1 MVITTVGFGDKYP
14 ISPRGRLFAVFYIA
28 IGTLVVGSALS
39 TFVDMYLEAV
49 SELNMRR
56 KLDEKL
62 DAKAFLEADDDGTG
76 QVSEAEFVMYKL
88 EAMELVSQ
96 DTLQEIVEQFRAV
109 DIDGDGVLTRAELGM
124 PTPD

>member
-1 MVITTVGFGDKYP
+1 
-14 ISPRGRLFAVFYIA
+14 
-28 IGTLVVGSALS
+28 
-39 TFVDMYLEAV
+39 MYLEAV